1 MLLIRKLIKNKRGQ
15 ALVELALALPLIFM
29 LVMGTIEFGRLF
41 HSYLLITNASREGAR
56 IAITGAD
63 DLTIIARVN
72 DVTSSLNN
80 TKEIDIIPEDPSVRF
95 SGSSVKV
102 TVDYKH
108 NIITPVLNSIL
119 PNPVKLTSSTSMRM
133 EGKN

>member
-1 MLLIRKLIKNKRGQ
+1 MLLIRRIIKNSRGQ
-15 ALVELALALPLIFM
+15 ALVELALALPLIIM

-72 DVTSSLNN
+72 DVTLSLNN
-80 TKEIDIIPEDPSVRF
+80 TKDIDIAPEDPSVRY
-95 SGSSVKV
+95 SGVPITV
-102 TVDYKH
+102 TVGYDH
-108 NIITPVLNSIL
+108 NIITPILDSIL

-133 EGKN
+133 EGRN

>member
-1 MLLIRKLIKNKRGQ
+1 MLLLRKLIHNKRGQ
-15 ALVELALALPLIFM
+15 ALVELALALPLIIM

-63 DLTIIARVN
+63 NPAIVARIN
-72 DVTSSLNN
+72 DVTTSLNN
-80 TKEIDIIPEDPSVRF
+80 TKDIVIAPTNLSVRY
-95 SGSSVKV
+95 SGVPVTV

-108 NIITPVLNSIL
+108 NIITPVLDSIL
-119 PNPVKLTSSTSMRM
+119 PNPVTLTSSTSMRM
-133 EGKN
+133 EGRN

>member
-15 ALVELALALPLIFM
+15 ALVELALALPLIIM

-41 HSYLLITNASREGAR
+41 HSYLMLTNGSREGAR
-56 IAITGAD
+56 IAITGVD
-63 DLTIIARVN
+63 DPTIIARVN

-80 TKEIDIIPEDPSVRF
+80 TKEVDIAPESVRY
-95 SGSSVKV
+95 SGVPV
-102 TVDYKH
+102 TVTIEYKH
-108 NIITPVLNSIL
+108 YIITPVLDSIL
-119 PNPVKLTSSTSMRM
+119 PNPVTLTSSTSMRM

>member
-1 MLLIRKLIKNKRGQ
+1 MLLIRKLIHNKRGQ
-15 ALVELALALPLIFM
+15 ALVELALALPLIIM

-80 TKEIDIIPEDPSVRF
+80 TKEIDIDPEIQASRTNGVPVT
-95 SGSSVKV
+95 V
-102 TVDYKH
+102 TVDYEH
-108 NIITPVLNSIL
+108 NIITPVLDSIL
-119 PNPVKLTSSTSMRM
+119 PNPVTLTSSTSMRM
-133 EGKN
+133 EGRN